1 MIRNIGKTIGD
12 AVLENVGWAASRV
25 QENVPIPA
33 DLYESDEAYLA
44 VFDAPGATASDVQVR
59 YVDDAVEIRIDRFR
73 DFHDGYEMRYPG
85 RGLALDGRLELPA
98 DAAVDAD
105 AATATL
111 RDDGTLAVHVP
122 KRATDATD
130 AAAPVE

>member
-111 RDDGTLAVHVP
+111 RDDGTLAVRVP
-122 KRATDATD
+122 KRATDGTD